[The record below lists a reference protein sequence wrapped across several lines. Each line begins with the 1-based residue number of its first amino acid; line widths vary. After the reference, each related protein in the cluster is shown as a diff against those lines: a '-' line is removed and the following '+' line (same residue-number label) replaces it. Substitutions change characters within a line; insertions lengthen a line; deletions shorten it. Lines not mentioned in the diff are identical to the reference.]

1 MKIGIDVSTVLNFG
15 IKVGSGRY
23 IINLVDS
30 LLSLEDNRVSQEI
43 EKTTSRTRTNQKKV
57 KDNNTFIFTG
67 RYFNNENL
75 HLFKELKDK
84 YPKLDIKYRF
94 FASSEEKIKKWDDR
108 NFPPLEFKG
117 FKSDILHCPDYLIP
131 PTLNKNII
139 LTIHDLSFF
148 RFPQFNFDWF
158 IKKYQKVTLENA
170 KRAKI
175 IIADSY
181 STKNDI
187 MKFMGIEDSKIHVVY
202 LAPDKKFRILDKNEI
217 NLSTLEKYGINKNF
231 ILSVGTIE
239 PRKNFKTL
247 IRAFDLFK
255 EKNKIAKTYKLVI
268 VGKTGWKS
276 EETFEAYNNSKNKKD
291 IIFTGEIPDDDL
303 LQLYNCASLFVYPT
317 IFEGFGLPILEAMAC
332 GIPVIASNTSSIPE
346 ILNHDNLL
354 FNPFDENEISRKIN
368 NILSTPHL
376 REEIRDLCIKEVSK
390 FSWQKTALDT
400 FRVYNLCFNK

>member
-43 EKTTSRTRTNQKKV
+43 EKTTSRTNQKKV

-158 IKKYQKVTLENA
+158 IKKYQKVTLENT

-368 NILSTPHL
+368 NILSTPQL

>member
-158 IKKYQKVTLENA
+158 IKKYQKVTLENT

-368 NILSTPHL
+368 NILSTPQL

>member
-30 LLSLEDNRVSQEI
+30 LLSLEDNKVSQEI
-43 EKTTSRTRTNQKKV
+43 EKTTSRTNQKKV

-158 IKKYQKVTLENA
+158 IKKYQKVTLENT

-368 NILSTPHL
+368 NILSTPQL